1 MKKIFLVLVCISLAL
16 SQTIEVSAI
25 NFKGAEKELKATLSD
40 NVSVKSEQGILKC
53 ELLVIFYDKNKK
65 PIKYEASKN
74 LNFDI
79 KLKASHYS
87 GVANKLIYT
96 ANDDKYTML
105 GDVYVKD
112 KITNRDIKADKII
125 FNAKTGDYMISGK
138 SQNEPVKFKF
148 EMGNK

>member
-1 MKKIFLVLVCISLAL
+1 MRKIFLMLLCFGLAL
-16 SQTIEVSAI
+16 SQTIEVSAT
-25 NFKGAEKELKATLSD
+25 NFKGVEKDLKTTLSD
-40 NVSVKSEQGILKC
+40 NVMVKSEQGILKC

-65 PIKYEASKN
+65 PIRYEASKK

-96 ANDDKYTML
+96 ADDDKYTMI
-105 GDVYVKD
+105 GDVYIKD
-112 KITNRDIKADKII
+112 KITNRDIKADKIV
-125 FNAKTGDYMISGK
+125 FNAKTGDYTISGK

-148 EMGNK
+148 EIGK